1 MERKITKLEHSHV
14 EVLVTVDSKTWKDA
28 QKKAFDKQAANI
40 QIPGFRKGK
49 APENLVRAKVDQMK
63 VLDDAINSVL
73 PIAYREIIEQ
83 DKIIPQAQPTVDI
96 TKVSNE
102 ELEIKFV
109 LVVAPEVKLGAYKG
123 LKIGHE
129 EVEVKEEDIDVA
141 ISQLLANNASLIV
154 KDGEAQLGDTVVI
167 DFAGSV
173 DGELFEGGSAQNYEL
188 ELGSHSFI
196 PGFEEQLVGHK
207 AGEHVDVNVKFP
219 ENYVENLKGKDA
231 VFACDIHEVK
241 EKKLPELTDQFVKD
255 ELKIPGVESIAQLRE
270 SKRKELTEQKEQEER
285 RNYISKLIDEIVSKS
300 ELDVAEEIIEQQ
312 IKSRKEDL
320 TKRMSQ
326 SGLTVEQ
333 YLQIIG
339 QTQEQFDEQLKK
351 DSEKDVARYFVLEA
365 IRAAENLE
373 VSEEEL
379 EFEFAK
385 LAEQYGMKIDD
396 VKKALANQQDAFR
409 NELVNRKVEQFLL
422 DNNQ

>member
-40 QIPGFRKGK
+40 EIPGFRKGK
-49 APENLVRAKVDQMK
+49 APENLVRGKVDQMK
-63 VLDDAINSVL
+63 VLDEAINSVL

-83 DKIIPQAQPTVDI
+83 DKIIPQAQPSVDI
-96 TKVSNE
+96 TKVSND

-129 EVEVKEEDIDVA
+129 SVEVTEADVDVA
-141 ISQLLANNASLIV
+141 INQLLANNASLVI
-154 KDGEAQLGDTVVI
+154 KEGEAKEGDTVVI
-167 DFAGSV
+167 DFAGSI

-241 EKKLPELTDQFVKD
+241 EKKLPELSDDFVK
-255 ELKIPGVESIAQLRE
+255 ELKLPNVETIAQLRE
-270 SKRKELTEQKEQEER
+270 SKLKELTENKKEEEK
-285 RNYISKLIDEIVSKS
+285 RNYISKLIDEIVAKS
-300 ELDVAEEIIEQQ
+300 ELDVAPEIIDHQV
-312 IKSRKEDL
+312 KSRKEDL
-320 TKRMSQ
+320 EKRMAQ

-339 QTQEQFDEQLKK
+339 QSNEEFEAQLRK
-351 DSEKDVARYFVLEA
+351 DAERDVARYFVLDA
-365 IRAAENLE
+365 IRAAEGLD

-385 LAEQYGMKIDD
+385 LAEQYGMKLDD
-396 VKKALANQQDAFR
+396 VKKAIANQTEAFK
-409 NELVNRKVEQFLL
+409 NELINRKIEQFLL
-422 DNNQ
+422 DNNE

>member
-28 QKKAFDKQAANI
+28 QKKAFDKQAANVE
-40 QIPGFRKGK
+40 IPGFRKGK
-49 APENLVRAKVDQMK
+49 APEHLVRNKVDQMK
-63 VLDDAINSVL
+63 VLDEAINSVL

-96 TKVSNE
+96 AKVSNE

-129 EVEVKEEDIDVA
+129 EVKVTDADVDIA
-141 ISQLLANNASLIV
+141 INQLLANNASLVV
-154 KDGEAQLGDTVVI
+154 KEGEAKEGDTVVI

-231 VFACDIHEVK
+231 IFACDIHEVK
-241 EKKLPELTDQFVKD
+241 EKKLPELTDEFVK
-255 ELKIPGVESIAQLRE
+255 ELKLPNVETIAQLRE
-270 SKRKELTEQKEQEER
+270 SKLKELTEQKEQEER
-285 RNYISKLIDEIVSKS
+285 RNYVSKVIDEIVSKS
-300 ELDVAEEIIEQQ
+300 ELDIASEIIDNQ
-312 IKSRKEDL
+312 IKNRKEDL
-320 TKRMSQ
+320 EKRMSQ
-326 SGLTVEQ
+326 SGLTLEQ

-339 QTQEQFDEQLKK
+339 QTQEQFDEQIKK

-365 IRAAENLE
+365 IRAAEGLE
-373 VSEEEL
+373 VSAEEL

-396 VKKALANQQDAFR
+396 VKKALANQSDAFK
-409 NELVNRKVEQFLL
+409 NELVNRKIEQFLL
-422 DNNQ
+422 DNNE